1 VVQVCR
7 KFSLE
12 HFNNVKNI
20 VPILSNSNQCKIQGC
35 LTLHDQSNIPKK
47 MRELIVLVSEI
58 WFINLN
64 GKSKVWRCLEVQM
77 MKHRLRNKS
86 YYYYQV
92 TTNSYT
98 KFSFIVYPE
107 MKRITDQ
114 TTKITKFVSIWPS
127 LFLV

>member
-1 VVQVCR
+1 
-7 KFSLE
+7 
-12 HFNNVKNI
+12 
-20 VPILSNSNQCKIQGC
+20 
-35 LTLHDQSNIPKK
+35 
-47 MRELIVLVSEI
+47 
-58 WFINLN
+58 
-64 GKSKVWRCLEVQM
+64 M
-77 MKHRLRNKS
+77 MKNRLRNKS